1 MKIYISGKI
10 GEEVLTEATR
20 EKFAQAERMLRQ
32 LGYDVFNPTTS
43 GLGDL
48 ADRCENFAHCMGKHT
63 TWYAEILKLDIK
75 ELSFCDAIYML
86 RDWVSSPGAFVEF
99 SFAEAVGIRVL
110 FSERGDAWD
119 YLNNKFAAQTGQ
131 VCTITSRDEYI
142 DSNIDDMWLPLK

>member
-10 GEEVLTEATR
+10 GEETLTEATR
-20 EKFAQAERMLRQ
+20 EKFARAERMLRQ

-43 GLGDL
+43 GLG
-48 ADRCENFAHCMGKHT
+48 ATAEEHAKKHGT
-63 TWYAEILKLDIK
+63 TFYREILVCDIIA
-75 ELSFCDAIYML
+75 LNLCDAIYML

-131 VCTITSRDEYI
+131 VCTSTSRDEYI
-142 DSNIDDMWLPLK
+142 DSRINDAWLPLKNA

>member
-75 ELSFCDAIYML
+75 ELSFCA
-86 RDWVSSPGAFVEF
+86 SPKTSVLEF
-99 SFAEAVGIRVL
+99 KHLQFTPAER
-110 FSERGDAWD
+110 
-119 YLNNKFAAQTGQ
+119 
-131 VCTITSRDEYI
+131 
-142 DSNIDDMWLPLK
+142 